1 MIVIGLT
8 GSIGMGKTT
17 TAQMFAEEGAPVW
30 SADAAVHALYEE
42 GGAAV
47 APLRVAF
54 PEAVVKGRVD
64 RAKLSTIVHADR
76 AAFSRLEAI
85 VHPLVAHARTEFLDR
100 ARFSGRPAAV
110 LDVPL
115 LFETGSDRLVDAVVV
130 VSAPEGVQRERVLSR
145 PGMDD
150 AKLAAIL
157 ERQTPDAH
165 KREKADF
172 VIDTSQGMDHA
183 RAEVRQI
190 LTTVADPNFRSR
202 LRALD

>member
-1 MIVIGLT
+1 MIIIGLT

-30 SADAAVHALYEE
+30 GADEAVHALYEE
-42 GGAAV
+42 GGEAV
-47 APLRVAF
+47 APIRVAF
-54 PEAVVKGRVD
+54 PDALSDGRVD
-64 RAKLSTIVHADR
+64 RTRLSQIVHADPE
-76 AAFSRLEAI
+76 AFAKLEAI
-85 VHPLVAHARTEFLDR
+85 VHPLVAHARTAFLDR

-115 LFETGSDRLVDAVVV
+115 LFETGADRLVDAVVV
-130 VSAPEGVQRERVLSR
+130 VSAPEAVQRERVLSR

-150 AKLAAIL
+150 VKLAALL

-172 VIDTSQGMDHA
+172 VIDTSQGMKHA
-183 RAEVRQI
+183 RAEVREI
-190 LTTVADPNFRSR
+190 LRRVSDPSFRSR
-202 LRALD
+202 VRGLD